1 MHRRTTL
8 AILAGLAAAGS
19 TYAAEN
25 PDKIYDAMMPQSRAD
40 AQARVRSMF
49 DRIDANHDGVITR
62 AEFDAYRT
70 ARLAAWQAGRG
81 ERIDRAFAAMD
92 ADGSGEVSKDE
103 FDRFADSDKAR
114 LLRLAAQRRLAGG
127 SWFDRA
133 DANHDD
139 KVTLDEAQNSA
150 MAIFDAADAD
160 HDGTVTPQERRMALA
175 KAIAAARTSQQ
186 P

>member
-1 MHRRTTL
+1 ML
-8 AILAGLAAAGS
+8 AILAGLAAGGS

-40 AQARVRSMF
+40 AQARMKSIF
-49 DRIDANHDGVITR
+49 DRIDANHDGVIIR
-62 AEFDAYRT
+62 AEFDAYR
-70 ARLAAWQAGRG
+70 AAQLAAWQAGRRDG
-81 ERIDRAFAAMD
+81 IDLAFAAMD
-92 ADGSGEVSKDE
+92 ADGNGEISQAE
-103 FDRFADSDKAR
+103 FDRFAESGRPRVLHQSA
-114 LLRLAAQRRLAGG
+114 AGG

-139 KVTLDEAQNSA
+139 KVTLDEAQSSA

-160 HDGTVTPQERRMALA
+160 HNGTVTPQEQRMAWA
-175 KAIAAARTSQQ
+175 KAAVVRSRQ